1 MTIALA
7 DWHDILTV
15 LRESYQIWS
24 PGLRKDEYHEYIW
37 RQINHPWA
45 RRNYKFFVLKHNSQV
60 VASCKLYTV
69 NLTYRGRS
77 YLFGGI
83 GAIYSMKAVRG
94 CGYGREI
101 VTEIVDYC
109 FNNDY
114 DGTILFSDIDPEFY
128 DRLGFTE
135 FGSAD
140 FSVHLPKQQVAAE
153 FSSSDSA
160 GGPCSTGSN
169 GSAGSIGS
177 AGSAGSIGSSG
188 SSGSAGSAGSIGSA
202 GMTGSAVFTA
212 GTDVTGIA
220 SAATDTSDVNYVD
233 DTDVPTMIAIYS
245 KWQRSQPFAYQ
256 RSELYLQ
263 YKLGRERYLA
273 EHSTLAWPRLEIT
286 YAVENGIQTG
296 YALTER
302 GGKNLRILEIVGT
315 ESARHQLWN
324 TLVENA
330 IQQSMHKLRGWESVV
345 SDLYPS
351 FRLDGVIDDAVKKCR
366 HFPPLTST
374 QRTWGRPM
382 YMPFETELEKLVDYF
397 PCPILELD
405 HL

>member
-69 NLTYRGRS
+69 NLSYRGRI

-94 CGYGREI
+94 CGFGREI
-101 VTEIVDYC
+101 VKQIVDYC

-114 DGTILFSDIDPEFY
+114 DGAILFSDIDPEFY

-140 FSVHLPKQQVAAE
+140 FSLHLPRHVTAE
-153 FSSSDSA
+153 FSSAHSAGAPASRGQVSAANPVDDSA
-160 GGPCSTGSN
+160 GE
-169 GSAGSIGS
+169 A
-177 AGSAGSIGSSG
+177 
-188 SSGSAGSAGSIGSA
+188 
-202 GMTGSAVFTA
+202 TA
-212 GTDVTGIA
+212 CVT
-220 SAATDTSDVNYVD
+220 YVEA
-233 DTDVPTMIAIYS
+233 TDVPTMISIYS

-263 YKLGRERYLA
+263 YKLGREHYLA
-273 EHSTLAWPRLEIT
+273 EHSTLAWPKLEIK
-286 YAVENGIQTG
+286 YALEDGIETG

-315 ESARHQLWN
+315 ESARLQLWN
-324 TLVENA
+324 TLVGDA
-330 IQQSMHKLRGWESVV
+330 IRQNMHKLRGWESVA
-345 SDLYPS
+345 SDLCPG
-351 FRLDGVIDDAVKKCR
+351 FRLDAVLDDAIKNST
-366 HFPPLTST
+366 HFPPLSCT
-374 QRTWGRPM
+374 QRNWGRPM